1 MHFTAVALA
10 ALAGFAPLIE
20 AHYTFTQLMVNGAV
34 VGKDWQYIRQHTR
47 GYMPTKGSEILETDF
62 RCNKGAS
69 SGANTEVYTVK
80 PGDKIGM
87 KQGFGANGIEHPGPA
102 QVYLS
107 KAPSSVKS
115 YDGSGP
121 WFKVQQDIL
130 CKSGNPQALKTDAWC
145 IWKKN
150 NIEFTVPDNIPDGEY
165 LVRSEHIGIH
175 GAHDGQAEFYYSCA
189 QIKVEG
195 GKGTSTPEGVKIPG
209 VYQVKDK
216 AINFSVWGS
225 ATTYPDLP
233 GPAVVAG
240 GRTTGSIDGKT
251 AGTTLVSG
259 GSTSSSTGGQT
270 SGSTAG
276 QTFGST
282 DGQTF
287 GSSTGSTGGQT
298 FGYNVAKSAFQGG
311 SPACRAAAEVNA

>member
-1 MHFTAVALA
+1 MHFTSIALA

-20 AHYTFTQLMVNGAV
+20 AHYTFTQLMVNGAP
-34 VGKDWQYIRQHTR
+34 VGRDWQYIRQHTR
-47 GYMPTKGSEILETDF
+47 GYMPTKYGEILENDF
-62 RCNKGAS
+62 RCNKGAG

-107 KAPSSVKS
+107 KAPGSVKS
-115 YDGSGP
+115 YDGSGD

-165 LVRSEHIGIH
+165 LVRSEHIAIH

-189 QIKVEG
+189 QIKVQG
-195 GKGTSTPEGVKIPG
+195 GKGNSTPKGVKIPG

-233 GPAVVAG
+233 GPAVVPG
-240 GRTTGSIDGKT
+240 GHTTGSIDGKT
-251 AGTTLVSG
+251 SGTT
-259 GSTSSSTGGQT
+259 
-270 SGSTAG
+270 
-276 QTFGST
+276 
-282 DGQTF
+282 
-287 GSSTGSTGGQT
+287 
-298 FGYNVAKSAFQGG
+298 VAKRALQGG
-311 SPACRAAAEVNA
+311 SPAVRAVAEVNNA